1 MRDGGVMQVLERLY
15 GEGAREYVLRV
26 LKKNIIECALK
37 PGEML
42 SENTLTEELHVSR
55 TPVREALVE
64 LSKIDLIEVLPKKGS
79 RVTKINYGL
88 VEESNFAR
96 KVLERAIVEICCQL
110 EELPDLG
117 RLEENIRLQ
126 KKYLE
131 MSNQS
136 RLLEL
141 DDDFHR
147 LLFRMAKKEHVY
159 DYLEVIRIPFD
170 RIRYLSLLVI
180 VDLQTVNDHMEILNA
195 VRAQNKEEAFAVVDK
210 HLSRYLYDKAEI
222 VKRYPDY
229 II

>member
-159 DYLEVIRIPFD
+159 DYLEDIRIPFD

-180 VDLQTVNDHMEILNA
+180 VDLQTVNDHIEILNA
-195 VRAQNKEEAFAVVDK
+195 VRAQNREEAFAIMDK
-210 HLSRYLYDKAEI
+210 HLSRYLYDKTEI

>member
-1 MRDGGVMQVLERLY
+1 MLVLNRLS

-64 LSKIDLIEVLPKKGS
+64 LSKIDLIEVLPKRGS
-79 RVTKINYGL
+79 RVTKINYAL

-96 KVLERAIVEICCQL
+96 KVLEKAIVEICCDL
-110 EELPDLG
+110 EKPQDFF
-117 RLEENIRLQ
+117 RLEENLKLQ
-126 KKYLE
+126 KRFLY

-141 DDDFHR
+141 DDEFHQ
-147 LLFRMAKKEHVY
+147 LLFQMAKKSHVY
-159 DYLEVIRIPFD
+159 DYLEDIRIPFD

-180 VDLQTVNDHMEILNA
+180 FDLQTVNDHIEILNA
-195 VRAQNKEEAFAVVDK
+195 IRQRNKEEALAVMDK
-210 HLSRYLYDKAEI
+210 HLSRYLYDKAVIME
-222 VKRYPDY
+222 RYPDY

>member
-55 TPVREALVE
+55 IPVREALVE

-159 DYLEVIRIPFD
+159 DYLEDIRIPFD

>member
-1 MRDGGVMQVLERLY
+1 MQVLERLY

-26 LKKNIIECALK
+26 MKKNIIECALK

-64 LSKIDLIEVLPKKGS
+64 LSKIDLIEVLPKRGS
-79 RVTKINYGL
+79 RVTKIDYAL

-96 KVLERAIVEICCQL
+96 KILERAIVEICCGL
-110 EELPDLG
+110 DKAPDL
-117 RLEENIRLQ
+117 REMEENIRLQ
-126 KKYLE
+126 KRYLHT
-131 MSNQS
+131 SNQS

-141 DDDFHR
+141 DDEFHR
-147 LLFRMAKKEHVY
+147 LLFKLAGKQHVY
-159 DYLEVIRIPFD
+159 EYLEDIRIPFD

-180 VDLQTVNDHMEILNA
+180 VDLQTVNDHIDILNA
-195 VRAQNKEEAFAVVDK
+195 VRAGNKEEALVIMDK
-210 HLSRYLYDKAEI
+210 HLSRYLYDKSVI
-222 VKRYPDY
+222 VKRFPDY

>member
-1 MRDGGVMQVLERLY
+1 MQVLERLY

-26 LKKNIIECALK
+26 MKKNIIECALK

-64 LSKIDLIEVLPKKGS
+64 LSKIDLIEVLPKRGS
-79 RVTKINYGL
+79 RVTKIDYAL

-96 KVLERAIVEICCQL
+96 KILERAIVEICC
-110 EELPDLG
+110 ELDKAPDL
-117 RLEENIRLQ
+117 REMEENIRLQ
-126 KKYLE
+126 KRYLHT
-131 MSNQS
+131 SNQS

-141 DDDFHR
+141 DDEFHR
-147 LLFRMAKKEHVY
+147 LLFKLAGKQHVY
-159 DYLEVIRIPFD
+159 EYLEDIRIPFD

-180 VDLQTVNDHMEILNA
+180 VDLQTVNDHIDILNA
-195 VRAQNKEEAFAVVDK
+195 VRAGNKEEALVIMDK
-210 HLSRYLYDKAEI
+210 HLSRYLYDKSVI
-222 VKRYPDY
+222 VKRFPDY

>member
-1 MRDGGVMQVLERLY
+1 MLVLERLH

-26 LKKNIIECALK
+26 MKKNIIECVLK

-64 LSKIDLIEVLPKKGS
+64 MSKIDLIEVLPKRGS
-79 RVTKINYGL
+79 RVTKIDYAL

-96 KVLERAIVEICCQL
+96 KVLEKAIVEICCDL
-110 EELPDLG
+110 EKPQDFF
-117 RLEENIRLQ
+117 RLEENLKLQ
-126 KKYLE
+126 KRFLY

-141 DDDFHR
+141 DDEFHQ
-147 LLFRMAKKEHVY
+147 LLFQMAKKSHVY
-159 DYLEVIRIPFD
+159 DYLEDIRIPFD

-180 VDLQTVNDHMEILNA
+180 FDLQTVNDHIEILNA
-195 VRAQNKEEAFAVVDK
+195 IRQRNKEEALAVMDK
-210 HLSRYLYDKAEI
+210 HLSRYLYDKTVIME
-222 VKRYPDY
+222 RYPDY

>member
-159 DYLEVIRIPFD
+159 DYLEDIRIPFD

>member
-147 LLFRMAKKEHVY
+147 LLFKKKKKEHVY
-159 DYLEVIRIPFD
+159 DYLEDIRIPFD

>member
-1 MRDGGVMQVLERLY
+1 MLVLNRLS

-37 PGEML
+37 PGQML
-42 SENTLTEELHVSR
+42 SENALTEELNVSR

-64 LSKIDLIEVLPKKGS
+64 LSKIDLIEVLPKRGS
-79 RVTKINYGL
+79 RVTKINYAL

-96 KVLERAIVEICCQL
+96 KVLEKAIVEICCDL
-110 EELPDLG
+110 EKPQDFF
-117 RLEENIRLQ
+117 RLEENLKLQ
-126 KKYLE
+126 KRFLY

-141 DDDFHR
+141 DDEFHQ
-147 LLFRMAKKEHVY
+147 LLFQMAKKSHVY
-159 DYLEVIRIPFD
+159 DYLEDIRIPFD

-180 VDLQTVNDHMEILNA
+180 FDLQTVNDHIEILNA
-195 VRAQNKEEAFAVVDK
+195 IRQRNKKEALAVMDK
-210 HLSRYLYDKAEI
+210 HLSRYLYDKTVIME
-222 VKRYPDY
+222 RYPDY

>member
-159 DYLEVIRIPFD
+159 DYLEDKRIPFD

>member
-1 MRDGGVMQVLERLY
+1 MLVLNRLS

-37 PGEML
+37 PGQML
-42 SENTLTEELHVSR
+42 SENALTEELNVSR

-64 LSKIDLIEVLPKKGS
+64 LSKIDLIEVLPKRGS
-79 RVTKINYGL
+79 RVTKINYAL

-96 KVLERAIVEICCQL
+96 KVLEKAIVEICCDL
-110 EELPDLG
+110 EKPQDFF
-117 RLEENIRLQ
+117 RLEENLKLQ
-126 KKYLE
+126 KRFLY

-141 DDDFHR
+141 DDEFHL
-147 LLFRMAKKEHVY
+147 LLFQMAKKSHVY
-159 DYLEVIRIPFD
+159 DYLEDIRIPFD

-180 VDLQTVNDHMEILNA
+180 FDLQTVNDHIEILNA
-195 VRAQNKEEAFAVVDK
+195 IRQRNKEEALAVMDK
-210 HLSRYLYDKAEI
+210 HLSRYLYDKTVIME
-222 VKRYPDY
+222 RYPDY

>member
-1 MRDGGVMQVLERLY
+1 MHVLERLY

-79 RVTKINYGL
+79 RVTKIDYAL

-96 KVLERAIVEICCQL
+96 RVLERAIVEICCQL
-110 EELPDLG
+110 EKLPDLG
-117 RLEENIRLQ
+117 EMEENLRLQ
-126 KKYLE
+126 KKYLI
-131 MSNQS
+131 MSDQS

-141 DDDFHR
+141 DDEFHR

-159 DYLEVIRIPFD
+159 EYLEDIRIPFD

-180 VDLQTVNDHMEILNA
+180 VDLQTVNDHIEILNA
-195 VRAQNKEEAFAVVDK
+195 IRAQNREEAFAIMDK

>member
-1 MRDGGVMQVLERLY
+1 MQVLERLY

-159 DYLEVIRIPFD
+159 DYLEDIRIPFD

-195 VRAQNKEEAFAVVDK
+195 VRAKNKEEAFAVVDK

>member
-1 MRDGGVMQVLERLY
+1 MLVLNRLS

-37 PGEML
+37 PGQML
-42 SENTLTEELHVSR
+42 SENALTEELNVSR

-64 LSKIDLIEVLPKKGS
+64 LSKIDLIEVLPKRGS
-79 RVTKINYGL
+79 RVTKINYAL

-96 KVLERAIVEICCQL
+96 KVLEKAIVEICCDL
-110 EELPDLG
+110 EKPQDFF
-117 RLEENIRLQ
+117 RLEENLKLQ
-126 KKYLE
+126 KRFLY

-141 DDDFHR
+141 DDEFHQ
-147 LLFRMAKKEHVY
+147 LLFQMAKKSHVY
-159 DYLEVIRIPFD
+159 DYLEDIRIPFD

-180 VDLQTVNDHMEILNA
+180 FDLQTVNDHIEILNA
-195 VRAQNKEEAFAVVDK
+195 IRQRNKKEALAVMDK
-210 HLSRYLYDKAEI
+210 HLSRYLYDKAVIME
-222 VKRYPDY
+222 RYPDY

>member
-1 MRDGGVMQVLERLY
+1 MLVLERLH

-26 LKKNIIECALK
+26 LKKNIIECVLK

-64 LSKIDLIEVLPKKGS
+64 MSKIDLIEVLPKRGS
-79 RVTKINYGL
+79 RVTKIDYAL

-96 KVLERAIVEICCQL
+96 KVLEKAIVEICCEL
-110 EELPDLG
+110 GELPDLG
-117 RLEENIRLQ
+117 EMEENIRLQ
-126 KKYLE
+126 KQYLHAF
-131 MSNQS
+131 NQG

-141 DDDFHR
+141 DDEFHR
-147 LLFRMAKKEHVY
+147 LLFKLAGKQHVY
-159 DYLEVIRIPFD
+159 EYLEDIRIPFD

-180 VDLQTVNDHMEILNA
+180 VDLQTVNDHIEILNA
-195 VRAQNKEEAFAVVDK
+195 VRTHNKEMAFSVMDK
-210 HLSRYLYDKAEI
+210 HLSRYLYDKSAI
-222 VKRYPDY
+222 VRRFPDY

>member
-136 RLLEL
+136 RLLDL

-159 DYLEVIRIPFD
+159 DYLEDIRIPFD

>member
-136 RLLEL
+136 RLLEM

-159 DYLEVIRIPFD
+159 DYLEDIRIPFD

>member
-1 MRDGGVMQVLERLY
+1 MTPKGRRRFYERWRGYAGFRKALW
-15 GEGAREYVLRV
+15 RRSKRV
-26 LKKNIIECALK
+26 CSS
-37 PGEML
+37 GML
-42 SENTLTEELHVSR
+42 SENTWTEDLDVSR
-55 TPVREALVE
+55 TPVSEALVE

-110 EELPDLG
+110 EELPDSG

-147 LLFRMAKKEHVY
+147 LLFRMAKEEHVY
-159 DYLEVIRIPFD
+159 DYLEDIRIPFD

>member
-1 MRDGGVMQVLERLY
+1 MLVLNRLS

-37 PGEML
+37 PGQML
-42 SENTLTEELHVSR
+42 SENALTEELNVSR

-64 LSKIDLIEVLPKKGS
+64 LSKIDLIEVLPKRGS
-79 RVTKINYGL
+79 RVTKINYAL

-96 KVLERAIVEICCQL
+96 KVLEKAIVEICCDL
-110 EELPDLG
+110 EKPQDFF
-117 RLEENIRLQ
+117 RLEENLKLQ
-126 KKYLE
+126 KRFLY

-141 DDDFHR
+141 DDEFHQ
-147 LLFRMAKKEHVY
+147 LLFQMAKKSHVY
-159 DYLEVIRIPFD
+159 DYLEDIRIPFD

-180 VDLQTVNDHMEILNA
+180 FDLQTVNDHIEILNA
-195 VRAQNKEEAFAVVDK
+195 IRQRNKEEALAVMDK
-210 HLSRYLYDKAEI
+210 HLSRYLYDKTVIME
-222 VKRYPDY
+222 RYPDY

>member
-1 MRDGGVMQVLERLY
+1 MLVLNRLS

-37 PGEML
+37 PGQML
-42 SENTLTEELHVSR
+42 SENALTEELNVSR

-64 LSKIDLIEVLPKKGS
+64 LSKIDLIEVLPKRGS
-79 RVTKINYGL
+79 RVTKINYAL

-96 KVLERAIVEICCQL
+96 KVLEKAIVEICCDL
-110 EELPDLG
+110 EKPQDFF
-117 RLEENIRLQ
+117 RLEENLKLQ
-126 KKYLE
+126 KRFLY

-141 DDDFHR
+141 DDEFHQ
-147 LLFRMAKKEHVY
+147 LLFQMAKKSNLS
-159 DYLEVIRIPFD
+159 DYLEDIRIPFD

-180 VDLQTVNDHMEILNA
+180 FDLQTVNDHIEILNA
-195 VRAQNKEEAFAVVDK
+195 IRQRNKEEALAVMDK
-210 HLSRYLYDKAEI
+210 HLSRYLYDKTVIME
-222 VKRYPDY
+222 RYPDY

>member
-1 MRDGGVMQVLERLY
+1 MLVLNRLS

-159 DYLEVIRIPFD
+159 DYLEDIRIPFD

>member
-1 MRDGGVMQVLERLY
+1 MLVLNRLS

-37 PGEML
+37 PGQML
-42 SENTLTEELHVSR
+42 SENALTEELNVSR

-79 RVTKINYGL
+79 RVTKINYAL

-96 KVLERAIVEICCQL
+96 KVLEKAIVEICCDL
-110 EELPDLG
+110 EKPQDFF
-117 RLEENIRLQ
+117 RLEENLKLQ
-126 KKYLE
+126 KRFLY

-141 DDDFHR
+141 DDEFHQ
-147 LLFRMAKKEHVY
+147 LLFQMAKKSHVY
-159 DYLEVIRIPFD
+159 DYLEDIRIPFD

-180 VDLQTVNDHMEILNA
+180 FDLQTVNDHIEILNA
-195 VRAQNKEEAFAVVDK
+195 IRQRNKKEALAVMDK
-210 HLSRYLYDKAEI
+210 HLSRYLYDKTVIME
-222 VKRYPDY
+222 RYPDY

>member
-37 PGEML
+37 LGEML

-159 DYLEVIRIPFD
+159 DYLEDIRIPFD

>member
-1 MRDGGVMQVLERLY
+1 MLVLNRLS

-37 PGEML
+37 PGQML
-42 SENTLTEELHVSR
+42 SENALTEELNVSR

-64 LSKIDLIEVLPKKGS
+64 LSKIDLIEVLPKRGS
-79 RVTKINYGL
+79 RVTKINYAL

-96 KVLERAIVEICCQL
+96 KVLEKAIVEICCDL
-110 EELPDLG
+110 EKPQDFF
-117 RLEENIRLQ
+117 RLEENLKLQ
-126 KKYLE
+126 KRFLY

-141 DDDFHR
+141 DDEFHQ
-147 LLFRMAKKEHVY
+147 LLFQMAKKSHVY
-159 DYLEVIRIPFD
+159 DYLEDIRVPFD

-180 VDLQTVNDHMEILNA
+180 FDLQTVNDHIEILNA
-195 VRAQNKEEAFAVVDK
+195 IRQRNKEEALAVMDK
-210 HLSRYLYDKAEI
+210 HLSRYLYDKTVIME
-222 VKRYPDY
+222 RYPDY

>member
-1 MRDGGVMQVLERLY
+1 MLVLNRLS

-37 PGEML
+37 HGQML
-42 SENTLTEELHVSR
+42 SENALTEELNVSR

-64 LSKIDLIEVLPKKGS
+64 LSKIDLIEVLPKRGS
-79 RVTKINYGL
+79 RVTKINYAL

-96 KVLERAIVEICCQL
+96 KVLEKAIVEICCDL
-110 EELPDLG
+110 EKPQDFF
-117 RLEENIRLQ
+117 RLEENLKLQ
-126 KKYLE
+126 KRFLY

-141 DDDFHR
+141 DDEFHQ
-147 LLFRMAKKEHVY
+147 LLFQMSKKSHVY
-159 DYLEVIRIPFD
+159 DYLEDIRIPFD

-180 VDLQTVNDHMEILNA
+180 FDLQTVNDHIEILNA
-195 VRAQNKEEAFAVVDK
+195 IRQRNKEEALAVMDK
-210 HLSRYLYDKAEI
+210 HLSRYLYDKTVIME
-222 VKRYPDY
+222 RYPDY

>member
-1 MRDGGVMQVLERLY
+1 MLVLNRLS

-37 PGEML
+37 PGQML
-42 SENTLTEELHVSR
+42 SENALTEELNVSR

-64 LSKIDLIEVLPKKGS
+64 LSKIDLIEVLPKRGR
-79 RVTKINYGL
+79 RVTKINYAL

-96 KVLERAIVEICCQL
+96 KVLEKAIVEICCDL
-110 EELPDLG
+110 EKPQDFF
-117 RLEENIRLQ
+117 RLEENLKLQ
-126 KKYLE
+126 KRFLY

-141 DDDFHR
+141 DDEFHQ
-147 LLFRMAKKEHVY
+147 LLFQMAKKSHVY
-159 DYLEVIRIPFD
+159 DYLEDIRIPFD

-180 VDLQTVNDHMEILNA
+180 FDLQTVNDHIEILNA
-195 VRAQNKEEAFAVVDK
+195 IRQRNKEEALAVMDK
-210 HLSRYLYDKAEI
+210 HLSRYLYDKTVIME
-222 VKRYPDY
+222 RYPDY